1 MAAAAAVPVTAG
13 FRAWLWWVVGG
24 AGHGSGLARLALL
37 TLVVPAATGAL
48 ALAGGQVI
56 RAARRA
62 RPARQA

>member
-1 MAAAAAVPVTAG
+1 MAAAAAVPITAG
-13 FRAWLWWVVGG
+13 FRAWLWWVVG
-24 AGHGSGLARLALL
+24 GSGLARLALL